1 MSKDLETKKVDETTT
16 EADPAT
22 ETNADESTV
31 DDNDLKPQDDSGDSD
46 DSELDNQIDYAAELE
61 KERQE
66 KENYKT
72 GMLNAKDK
80 LKKEKLKS
88 PLGQESPASDD
99 KIRNIIREELGTFKT
114 DTKKDDI
121 QEIASQYSS
130 TEDERELIL
139 HHYENTIRQSGFDRL
154 SIEKD
159 MARAKMLANEKTIVR
174 ENKQLKD
181 ALKAKKSISNDG
193 VGSGTK
199 PKEVV
204 RGRKLN
210 EQEAKLMQRRGKTP
224 ADYIIN
230 RDGKLI
236 KK

>member
-1 MSKDLETKKVDETTT
+1 MSKDLETKKVDETTP